1 MGCLTRAVGT
11 AVLLVGAATGL
22 WWWTG
27 GAVPMPEAITT
38 RLPFEPRGAD
48 SMSTVPARALA
59 TARWHGISEAD
70 SKTAEERLAAL
81 AAPGGPSM
89 VTLRPGE
96 LLSFLVAPFAA
107 QLPPSARAAQVAV
120 THGRVYV
127 KAEVPL
133 SDLGGGP
140 MLSSLVGMLDRRD
153 TVIIGGSFDLLDD
166 VASERRAQFLVQEVV
181 MGEFSVPRPLVPR
194 LVSTIRRGDVP
205 AWVSQN
211 GYPVTLPDWV
221 GDVRIRRDRVTV
233 YRAESARN

>member
-11 AVLLVGAATGL
+11 AVLLVGATTAL
-22 WWWTG
+22 WWWSG
-27 GAVPMPEAITT
+27 GAVPMPEAITS

-48 SMSTVPARALA
+48 SMSTAPARALA
-59 TARWHGISEAD
+59 RARWHSIGDAD
-70 SKTAEERLAAL
+70 SKSAEERLASL
-81 AAPGGPSM
+81 AAPDGPGM
-89 VTLRPGE
+89 VTLQPGE
-96 LLSFLVAPFAA
+96 LLAFLVAPFAA

-120 THGRVYV
+120 TDGRVYV

-153 TVIIGGSFDLLDD
+153 TVIIGGSFDMLDD
-166 VASERRAQFLVQEVV
+166 AATERRAQFLVQEII
-181 MGEFSVPRPLVPR
+181 MAEFSVPRPLVPR
-194 LVSTIRRGDVP
+194 LVSTIRRGAVP
-205 AWVSQN
+205 PWVAEN
-211 GYPVTLPDWV
+211 GYPVTLPAWV